1 MRRKIAP
8 EEIRTNLG
16 MILKKGRIGKG
27 LSQKELAEKVKIAAH
42 YLSQVE
48 TGKRFPSYSL
58 LTELAAALHTTPGK
72 LMYEAE
78 MPASDEKLSLL
89 YSLVRLIEPADA
101 LKELEELIDHAVIRH
116 KDSMSASLRAK

>member
-1 MRRKIAP
+1 
-8 EEIRTNLG
+8 
-16 MILKKGRIGKG
+16 
-27 LSQKELAEKVKIAAH
+27 
-42 YLSQVE
+42 VE